1 MKQLGDRLRDL
12 REARDLRQNEVAAAL
27 NISNKLLSSY
37 ERNISIP
44 PADTIKKLC
53 EFYNASAD
61 YLLQIQ
67 ISQPVDIPDKSE
79 QPGYNL
85 VALTPSQKRLL
96 SYYDQLNEENQ
107 EAIRGLMTLLFKEQ
121 NLKRRLM

>member
-53 EFYNASAD
+53 EYYNASAD

-79 QPGYNL
+79 QPGLNL
-85 VALTPSQKRLL
+85 VALTPQQKRLL

-121 NLKRRLM
+121 NLKKRL